1 MKNQYKNAM
10 KVYLVN
16 IGNIIKQSIRCSALI
31 IALIATALLSACQV
45 TEKAIIEDKVSNQLS
60 YSDYYLWLKTLTSK
74 QILAE
79 EKKQKLLLGKPAQD
93 DKEFTLSKLIL
104 IYSLPNTSLHQPYK
118 AKRFLNKHLLKIDRQ
133 NTENLA
139 FSMLL
144 RDQLNTQ
151 LRLLEKQEAFTAD
164 IKKQNDEHNTQINQL
179 KLQIDNVNQ
188 QLILLK
194 RIDQTINERG

>member
-1 MKNQYKNAM
+1 
-10 KVYLVN
+10 
-16 IGNIIKQSIRCSALI
+16 
-31 IALIATALLSACQV
+31 
-45 TEKAIIEDKVSNQLS
+45 
-60 YSDYYLWLKTLTSK
+60 
-74 QILAE
+74 
-79 EKKQKLLLGKPAQD
+79 
-93 DKEFTLSKLIL
+93 
-104 IYSLPNTSLHQPYK
+104 
-118 AKRFLNKHLLKIDRQ
+118 LKIDRK

-151 LRLLEKQEAFTAD
+151 LKLLEKQEAFIAD

-179 KLQIDNVNQ
+179 KMQIDNVNQ

>member
-1 MKNQYKNAM
+1 
-10 KVYLVN
+10 
-16 IGNIIKQSIRCSALI
+16 
-31 IALIATALLSACQV
+31 
-45 TEKAIIEDKVSNQLS
+45 
-60 YSDYYLWLKTLTSK
+60 
-74 QILAE
+74 
-79 EKKQKLLLGKPAQD
+79 
-93 DKEFTLSKLIL
+93 
-104 IYSLPNTSLHQPYK
+104 
-118 AKRFLNKHLLKIDRQ
+118 LKIDRK

-151 LRLLEKQEAFTAD
+151 LKLLEKQEAFIAD